1 MRAPHLF
8 EKCPLGL
15 LSLREAAVGGVA
27 QVVNARSG
35 APYDKHLR
43 LRRSLLTHVPTICQ
57 MNRAVVHAVASL
69 FDHNRL
75 LSIVF
80 SPSLACSLTDERPP
94 PPHPVQRPA
103 IRAMPG
109 IASLSNPNSLP
120 TNSLLMVLSPV

>member
-1 MRAPHLF
+1 MRALHLF

-15 LSLREAAVGGVA
+15 FSLREAAVGGVA

-80 SPSLACSLTDERPP
+80 LAQLGLKSNRRAP
-94 PPHPVQRPA
+94 RPA
-103 IRAMPG
+103 APG
-109 IASLSNPNSLP
+109 TVPSNPRDARDR
-120 TNSLLMVLSPV
+120 LLE